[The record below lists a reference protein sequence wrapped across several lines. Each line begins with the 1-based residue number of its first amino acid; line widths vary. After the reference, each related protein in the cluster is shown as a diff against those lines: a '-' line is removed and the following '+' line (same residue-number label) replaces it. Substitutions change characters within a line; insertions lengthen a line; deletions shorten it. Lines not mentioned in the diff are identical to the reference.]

1 MERAQKPSQMTRR
14 VFIALSGSAAAVT
27 AVAIRS
33 PSAPAQTPPAAA
45 PTKGVELK
53 FAMVAGYKAD
63 GTRSILPKFE
73 QASGIK
79 VVQDDLPY
87 APLHE
92 KGLKAPD
99 TWQEVMET
107 AKKLTDPGKEI
118 WGWAERGKRDVQVAA
133 FMLILQ

>member
-1 MERAQKPSQMTRR
+1 MESYQKPSRITRR
-14 VFIALSGSAAAVT
+14 MFIALSGSAAGATVVAV
-27 AVAIRS
+27 RS
-33 PSAPAQTPPAAA
+33 PSTPARTRPASA

-73 QASGIK
+73 QASGIR

-92 KGLKAPD
+92 KLALALSGKTKAY
-99 TWQEVMET
+99 
-107 AKKLTDPGKEI
+107 
-118 WGWAERGKRDVQVAA
+118 DVFFCDEGYVPQLAA
-133 FMLILQ
+133 YRTRWIRWSSATSSTCRTT